1 MGSEVGAGCT
11 GSCVDSMVV
20 VSVVVDDDS
29 GEGSVVVVVLG
40 VGDVVVS
47 GVLSLTT
54 RLSVDNTMVM
64 STATIAMMAAMV
76 PTIAGPVRYQG
87 VGFSLSSIIPEK

>member
-1 MGSEVGAGCT
+1 
-11 GSCVDSMVV
+11 MVV

-29 GEGSVVVVVLG
+29 GEGSVVVVLG

>member
-1 MGSEVGAGCT
+1 MLGT
-11 GSCVDSMVV
+11 I
-20 VSVVVDDDS
+20 DDDS
-29 GEGSVVVVVLG
+29 GEGVVGSVVGVVLETAG
-40 VGDVVVS
+40 VDVS

-54 RLSVDNTMVM
+54 RLSVESTMVI

-87 VGFSLSSIIPEK
+87 VGFSFSSIISEK

>member
-1 MGSEVGAGCT
+1 MGSEVGAGGT

-29 GEGSVVVVVLG
+29 GEGSVVVVLG

>member
-1 MGSEVGAGCT
+1 M
-11 GSCVDSMVV
+11 
-20 VSVVVDDDS
+20 
-29 GEGSVVVVVLG
+29 
-40 VGDVVVS
+40 
-47 GVLSLTT
+47 LSLTT

>member
-1 MGSEVGAGCT
+1 MGSEVGAGGT

-29 GEGSVVVVVLG
+29 GEGSVVVVLG

-87 VGFSLSSIIPEK
+87 VGFSLSPIIPEK

>member
-29 GEGSVVVVVLG
+29 GEDSVVVVLG

>member
-29 GEGSVVVVVLG
+29 GEGSVVVVLG